1 MAGSLARFARQAAH
15 PVLQVVVRERALVR
29 DQSLILQGEVPQM
42 AHVLL
47 SGYTCR
53 HRTLRNGQRQITAL
67 LVPGDMCDLEAVLRG
82 WADCGITTL
91 TSCIFG
97 EIPLEMVAD
106 PLRQEPELAR
116 ALLNRLLLDKA
127 IDSERVLSL
136 VQRSALQ
143 RLAHL
148 FCELRERLHA
158 VGLAD
163 DEGYSLPLT
172 QIELAELTGMSNVHV
187 NRTLQALR
195 NQNLIGWHRG
205 RLSLLDRPALEH
217 LAEFDPTYLRVP

>member
-1 MAGSLARFARQAAH
+1 
-15 PVLQVVVRERALVR
+15 
-29 DQSLILQGEVPQM
+29 
-42 AHVLL
+42 
-47 SGYTCR
+47 
-53 HRTLRNGQRQITAL
+53 
-67 LVPGDMCDLEAVLRG
+67 MCDLETVLRG

-91 TSCIFG
+91 TPCIFG
-97 EIPLEMVAD
+97 EIPLERVAD

-116 ALLNRLLLDKA
+116 TLLNRLLLDKA

-136 VQRSALQ
+136 GQRSALQ

-163 DEGYSLPLT
+163 EEGYSLPLT

-195 NQNLIGWHRG
+195 SQNLIGWHRE
-205 RLSLLDRPALEH
+205 RVSLLDRPALEH